1 MVLKLVCLMCSH
13 KRRMPPHHLLVLT
26 HLVIDKFSVC
36 DCGTGC
42 SGSDTMGLMLTQ
54 FCLPATPPLAT
65 PSLRMIWVPG
75 VMGVLAGGRELYTL
89 LMSAPL

>member
-1 MVLKLVCLMCSH
+1 MLQM
-13 KRRMPPHHLLVLT
+13 LLPLFFA
-26 HLVIDKFSVC
+26 HLVIDRFSVC

-42 SGSDTMGLMLTQ
+42 RGRDTMGLMLTQ
-54 FCLPATPPLAT
+54 FLAATPPLAT

-89 LMSAPL
+89 LMSAPLK